1 MISCGKTHHF
11 NGGMK
16 AGLVNF
22 CFLKFFLYIC
32 LSSELGIVLTATK
45 GLALQ
50 KWISISKWDRGGLPL
65 CGVKV
70 SCYTMP
76 PKSTLVLAPK
86 NPTVLTVGV
95 VRYTVVIH

>member
-1 MISCGKTHHF
+1 MVKRRIVFFEIMISCGKTRHF

-16 AGLVNF
+16 AGV
-22 CFLKFFLYIC
+22 FLKYFWYIC

-70 SCYTMP
+70 SGYTML
-76 PKSTLVLAPK
+76 PKAPWCLL
-86 NPTVLTVGV
+86 PRTSLL
-95 VRYTVVIH
+95 

>member
-1 MISCGKTHHF
+1 
-11 NGGMK
+11 MK

-50 KWISISKWDRGGLPL
+50 KWTSISKWDRGGLPL

-76 PKSTLVLAPK
+76 PKA
-86 NPTVLTVGV
+86 
-95 VRYTVVIH
+95 H